1 MVRTILFVLPSLGW
15 GGAERTILNIVNHL
29 DRERYRPILTLYRKE
44 GSYLSLLREDIHV
57 EELKSSRARFSIPRL
72 SHVIRT
78 LKPGLIFSTI
88 RYINLATTLS
98 SMLARTGTPVLLRES
113 NHQTAA
119 GIGTRSWRE
128 QLVGWSYRR
137 AQKVVSLSNGV
148 REDVI
153 KRYQLPPEQVI
164 TIYNPV
170 DLDNIAELA
179 VKPVNDSTFQQEI
192 NGNLYFQII
201 AVGALERQK
210 GYDLLIKAVARLDH
224 IPYKLR
230 ILGEGSEK
238 ERLTRLVRD
247 LGVEDRVLLMGFQ
260 KNPYAW
266 MVGADLFVLSSRWE
280 GFGHVITE
288 AMACGT
294 PVLAARCRAGPDEII
309 TNDVDGRLCEPE
321 SISSLAYHI
330 DELWR
335 EPAKRKRYATMAR
348 ESIRRFDVGII
359 VRNYERLFSE
369 VAVG

>member
-1 MVRTILFVLPSLGW
+1 VFETVLFVLPSLGG
-15 GGAERTILNIVNHL
+15 GGAERTVLNIVNHL
-29 DRERYRPILTLYRKE
+29 DRERYRPILALYRKE

-78 LKPGLIFSTI
+78 FKPSLIFSTI
-88 RYINLATTLS
+88 RYINVATVMS
-98 SMLARTGTPVLLRES
+98 AILARTGVPVLVRES

-153 KRYQLPPEQVI
+153 KRYWLRPEHVV
-164 TIYNPV
+164 TIYNPI

-179 VKPVNDSTFQQEI
+179 LGPINDDKFENEI
-192 NGNLYFQII
+192 NGNLCFQII

-230 ILGEGSEK
+230 ILGEGSER
-238 ERLTRLVRD
+238 ERLTRLVQD

-266 MVGADLFVLSSRWE
+266 MAGADLFVLSSRWE

-335 EPAKRKRYATMAR
+335 EPAKRKRYAIMAR
-348 ESIRRFDVGII
+348 ESVRRFDVGII